1 MTRFKDTHL
10 SAPEIARTLH
20 VDAIVEGSVIR
31 DGSRIRVHAQLIRA
45 ATDEHFWS
53 EAYDRELRDAL
64 SLQSDVAQSIA
75 RRVEVTTSRRK
86 PPACLEI
93 AHFTWPRSE

>member
-1 MTRFKDTHL
+1 MPV
-10 SAPEIARTLH
+10 AGEITIRQPP

-45 ATDEHFWS
+45 TTDEHFWS
-53 EAYDRELRDAL
+53 EAYDRELRDVL

-75 RRVEVTTSRRK
+75 RKVEVSITGGEHARLIV
-86 PPACLEI
+86 A
-93 AHFTWPRSE
+93 PRAQ